1 MSKYYGTSSSS
12 SESDTPLLEK
22 MLSGIPKKKKF
33 PPPTLKRPKRQGMCM
48 CSGDDKSSQESN
60 IVKIESDS
68 DFADIPEEILKQ
80 KVHKNLIDFEDD
92 SAFENLLLTIE
103 VDNVTLKPK
112 AKT

>member
-33 PPPTLKRPKRQGMCM
+33 PPPTLKRSKRQGMCM
-48 CSGDDKSSQESN
+48 CSGDEKSSQECN
-60 IVKIESDS
+60 VIKIESDS

-80 KVHKNLIDFEDD
+80 KDQKNLIDFEDD

-103 VDNVTLKPK
+103 LDNESFKPK
-112 AKT
+112 AKS